1 MRCLYHCVSR
11 SSLQVIVA
19 LLEILRFYESCVFIL
34 ASHIKAGPCISK
46 WNHENKYFQQI
57 IRYIFVLS
65 DMIFT

>member
-11 SSLQVIVA
+11 SNLQVA

-34 ASHIKAGPCISK
+34 ATDIKAGPCISK